1 MSARPTAP
9 VGSFGTV
16 VPRRGTNARTR
27 RLDEVLAAGKLSTV
41 ATGAPCIPPPFDP
54 DFCNRRDPFYAIGVA
69 ITSAVIAPIAGMGA
83 QATVRHLSNIMSA
96 TIRDTCYNPTWQA
109 WFARMYGDSS
119 LQYTTTLNYW
129 EGPANPTAF
138 CKAMDTTIRML
149 RSSAADDLG
158 APYGPNGRSKYT
170 EQSVVEGL
178 VYFAAVLLDI
188 VLLPVAALVMAYHR
202 VTRMGGDSL
211 FWPGY
216 INSELPALGMAGNAA
231 FLTLGVP
238 HQIDAPTFSVVVG
251 SAMSIRI
258 MMDYMNQIALGV
270 ASYLRYHAKLYIEGG
285 MDALAA
291 STRKLPHTYAKD
303 VLEEIKKQ
311 RITMTNAEGPTDAA
325 EPPQTPPRA

>member
-1 MSARPTAP
+1 MSARRPAP

-16 VPRRGTNARTR
+16 APRRGTNARTR

-83 QATVRHLSNIMSA
+83 QATVRELSNIMSA

-109 WFARMYGDSS
+109 WFGRMYGPGS
-119 LQYTTTLNYW
+119 LQYTKTLNSA
-129 EGPANPTAF
+129 EGAANPTAF
-138 CKAMDTTIRML
+138 CKAMDTTIRMF
-149 RSSAADDLG
+149 RSSAGEDLDFKLSPKDRG
-158 APYGPNGRSKYT
+158 YNTIEA
-170 EQSVVEGL
+170 L
-178 VYFAAVLLDI
+178 VYFAEVLLDI
-188 VLLPVAALVMAYHR
+188 VLLPVVTLVTAYHR
-202 VTRMGGDSL
+202 VTRMEGDSRYGAIGYEDWEFPAIETA
-211 FWPGY
+211 FWPTLTAPFAPLTVVTEPK
-216 INSELPALGMAGNAA
+216 IFAL
-231 FLTLGVP
+231 
-238 HQIDAPTFSVVVG
+238 VVG

-325 EPPQTPPRA
+325 GPPQTPPRA